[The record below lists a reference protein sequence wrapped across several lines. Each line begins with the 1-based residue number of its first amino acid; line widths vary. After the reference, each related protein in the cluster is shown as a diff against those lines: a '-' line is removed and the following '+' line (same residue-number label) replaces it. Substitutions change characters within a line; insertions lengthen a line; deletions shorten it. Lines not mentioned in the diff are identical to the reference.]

1 MNTNVT
7 DEELQPKI
15 LLAYYTRTGNTEKFA
30 NQIKKLV
37 GGDLYRIETVDEY
50 PPSYQDVL
58 KVSKVEIDNQYK
70 PPIKSLVDNINQYDI
85 VFVGTPNWYSTMAPP
100 VATFL
105 SMHDLSEKTIIPFA
119 THGGGGEARCL
130 TDIREMSS
138 QASVLE
144 GTALYGSQAETERRR
159 ILEWLKKLQIF
170 NKLLEEL
177 ND

>member
-1 MNTNVT
+1 MNTNVS
-7 DEELQPKI
+7 DDQQQPKI
-15 LLAYYTRTGNTEKFA
+15 LIVYYTRTGNTENFA

-37 GGDLYRIETVDEY
+37 GGDLFRIETVDEY
-50 PPSYQDVL
+50 PPSYQEVL
-58 KVSKVEIDNQYK
+58 KVSKVEIDNKYK
-70 PPIKSLVDNINQYDI
+70 PPIKNLVENMDEYDI

-138 QASVLE
+138 QATVLE
-144 GTALYGSQAETERRR
+144 GIAFYGSQDETASNR
-159 ILEWLKKLQIF
+159 ILVWLRELKMF
-170 NKLLEEL
+170 NNYLI
-177 ND
+177 